1 MMQVKEM
8 RECGVYALPDGREL
22 IARSGGNGGFVR
34 LYDPLGWKYLEPPMY
49 EINER
54 GVLTS
59 SGRPTP
65 WKVQDLSDVGETAT
79 QRF

>member
-22 IARSGGNGGFVR
+22 IARSSGSGFVR
-34 LYDPLGWKYLEPPMY
+34 LYDPLAWKYLEPPMY

-65 WKVQDLSDVGETAT
+65 WNVQDLSDVGETAP